1 MFLFFVDI
9 ELHCYELSSLHCFY
23 WIQKVLGCH
32 VFIIIGFYAYLDFL
46 FYFFGDLLVIQKHV
60 A

>member
-1 MFLFFVDI
+1 MNPLYVI
-9 ELHCYELSSLHCFY
+9 HPPSLSQLC
-23 WIQKVLGCH
+23 LPG
-32 VFIIIGFYAYLDFL
+32 IGFYAYLDFL